1 MAAESECFH
10 EGDCVRV
17 KQGVMCPD
25 FEGLSLAGWKG
36 RLFCV
41 ELWDDEP
48 MVGAKWDSVTV
59 AAMPKDFLAGG
70 VAQGLDCRAMYLGME
85 EVERAQ
91 PRDSEADTERN
102 ARTLDFNSLWL
113 DMGAQ
118 GRRILDVMEGLDPDD
133 PWEVITAWSE
143 YLGKTLTFPFDAKV
157 CESQECGPLADGDTV
172 CVLAVDDVDELM
184 GVIVRVKHG
193 WRKRAVPLC
202 ELEAFPRESPAFLP
216 LRDYAV
222 WFANR

>member
-1 MAAESECFH
+1 MATQSNRLH

-25 FEGLSLAGWKG
+25 CEGLSLAGWQG
-36 RLFCV
+36 RIFCV

-48 MVGAKWDSVTV
+48 MVGIKWDSVTV
-59 AAMPKDFLAGG
+59 ATMPKEFLADGA
-70 VAQGLDCRAMYLGME
+70 AQGLDCSVMYLGME
-85 EVERAQ
+85 EVEPAQ
-91 PRDSEADTERN
+91 PRYSEADAERN
-102 ARTLDFNSLWL
+102 ARTLDFYSLWL

-118 GRRILDVMEGLDPDD
+118 GRRILDVIEGLDPDD
-133 PWEVITAWSE
+133 PWEATTAWSE

-157 CESQECGPLADGDTV
+157 CESQECGPLADGDKV
-172 CVLAVDDVDELM
+172 CVLALEDVDELT
-184 GVIVRVKHG
+184 GVIVSVKHG
-193 WRKRAVPLC
+193 WRRRAVPLC
-202 ELEAFPRESPAFLP
+202 ELEAFPHESPAYVP